1 MQVPHF
7 ESNVGAAERDAVA
20 RVIESGWITE
30 GKEAAAFVAEL
41 QALTGAPYAV
51 LAPNGTLALA
61 MALLALNVGP
71 GDEVIVPAST
81 FIGSAT
87 AVTLAGATPVFCE
100 VDPVHY
106 QMTVSD
112 ADRARTFR
120 TRAIMPVH
128 LYGAVCA
135 MEELLPYA
143 QHHGLHVVE
152 DAAQAIGITRNGQH
166 AGTFGV
172 IAGMSFFADKSVTT
186 GEGGLVMTTDPQLYQ
201 RLREIRN
208 QGRRD
213 RGYYVHPTIGYNFRM
228 TDLQAAMGRV
238 QLARLPDTKQEKLR
252 VFAGYQRRLEGLPV
266 TLLVA
271 DPVTS
276 FIPHRIVAQFD
287 DARQAE
293 VFLRARGV
301 EARTT
306 YMPMPY
312 QPCFAHLPS
321 ASLPFP
327 NAQALYDRGL
337 MLPSYP
343 TMSEQAVAYVCAQ
356 IRAYCEDAA
365 ST

>member
-20 RVIESGWITE
+20 RVVESGWITE

-61 MALLALNVGP
+61 MALLALNIGP
-71 GDEVIVPAST
+71 GDEVIVPAAT

-87 AVTLAGATPVFCE
+87 AVTLVGATPVFCE
-100 VDPVHY
+100 VESIHY
-106 QMTVSD
+106 QMTAPHVD
-112 ADRARTFR
+112 QKRTGR
-120 TRAIMPVH
+120 TKAIMPVH
-128 LYGAVCA
+128 LYGATCA

-143 QHHGLHVVE
+143 QRNNLYVVE

-166 AGTFGV
+166 AGTFGIV
-172 IAGMSFFADKSVTT
+172 AGMSFFADKSVTT
-186 GEGGLVMTTDPQLYQ
+186 GEGGLVMTTDARLYQ

-208 QGRRD
+208 QGRSD

-228 TDLQAAMGRV
+228 TDVQTAMGRV
-238 QLARLPDTKQEKLR
+238 QLARLPDTKGQKLR
-252 VFAGYQRRLEGLPV
+252 VYAGYQKGLTGLPV
-266 TLLVA
+266 TLLEA
-271 DPVTS
+271 DAVTD
-276 FIPHRIVAQFD
+276 FIPHRAVAKFD
-287 DARQAE
+287 DARRAE

-301 EARTT
+301 DTRTT
-306 YMPMPY
+306 FMPMPY
-312 QPCFAHLPS
+312 QPCYADLPS
-321 ASLPFP
+321 ASQRFA

-343 TMSEQAVAYVCAQ
+343 TLSDEAVVYVCAQ
-356 IRAYCEDAA
+356 IRAYCEEAA
-365 ST
+365 